1 MTINLKS
8 IFNKAWGVSKHA
20 KNVFGGNA
28 SDYFAEA
35 LKQSWV
41 SYKATQAREAVE
53 FEKYRQER
61 IASKKLF
68 SNKMSNRD
76 VQDLTVTV
84 DAIEDDVRVDYGK
97 YIDIYF
103 KDEQGNMYDWH
114 TLDSTYTVR
123 KLEEGKEVSI
133 SFNFKNQQS
142 AIAEYINYV
151 TAKTLE
157 KIA

>member
-1 MTINLKS
+1 
-8 IFNKAWGVSKHA
+8 
-20 KNVFGGNA
+20 
-28 SDYFAEA
+28 
-35 LKQSWV
+35 
-41 SYKATQAREAVE
+41 
-53 FEKYRQER
+53 
-61 IASKKLF
+61 
-68 SNKMSNRD
+68 MSNRD
-76 VQDLTVTV
+76 VQDLAVTV